1 MIKYN
6 LSKKKPFDVLNLV
19 GNINT
24 DSNIPHVLL
33 FGSYK
38 GEKTIGKTPLEADS
52 FYGDDIIRE
61 RVIWS
66 AVSCLSGYRNKK
78 RKYRDYGVIMQTLPI
93 DRNLECYMEDE
104 VKTRGPYYFCNPLMV
119 SLVLAI
125 VPGINVRQALHS
137 LALRRASDFL
147 EREEMVAHVGGDCD
161 RGAHYYHER
170 HLNIKRVRD
179 FISGQE
185 YTDMAEIL
193 QSSYDKIDIGMEI

>member
-61 RVIWS
+61 RGIWS

-147 EREEMVAHVGGDCD
+147 EREEIGRAHV
-161 RGAHYYHER
+161 
-170 HLNIKRVRD
+170 
-179 FISGQE
+179 
-185 YTDMAEIL
+185 
-193 QSSYDKIDIGMEI
+193 